1 MSIENEDYEHQ
12 FLHKNYE
19 NLSVE
24 EICQLIDLT
33 ADTMDNYL
41 YVYDFEHDYYY
52 IAPRA
57 VERFRLPAAGF
68 YHVMDSHAQLVYPE
82 DQEALNREMD
92 ELMHTNRTVHDMQY
106 RWMSR
111 EGKPVWINCRGTV
124 VRDETGKAVYMT
136 GCINEIGRPRK
147 ADNESGMLKD
157 TGLVQYLQEHKE
169 HSDQGYFLR
178 IGVDGLKS
186 INGRLGMAFGDMIL
200 CRLADCIKACVKP
213 EQQIFRTDSDEY
225 LIVSPYGKREDAIRM
240 YHGVRHQ
247 VDAFLRE
254 IHYEVIFTISSGIL
268 LNEDFENHSYDNIL
282 KLTEY
287 ALYCAKCYGKN
298 TYAVYDKKSYHAYL
312 SRQEL
317 LMEIVQS
324 VNNDFAG
331 FHAFYQPIFHRNGG
345 LYGLETLMR
354 YVSETRG
361 MVSPA
366 ELIPLLEESSLIV
379 PVGNWIMDQA
389 LKMGREFQKHQPGL
403 KIGLNV
409 SYVQIMKSDFV
420 GTLIETIEKYGI
432 KPSTVTI
439 ELTESGLLESEPRL
453 KDIWN
458 KLKNYG
464 VRLALDDFGTG
475 YSNFHYLN
483 ELRPNT
489 LKVDRSFMVSAMGDS
504 YEFALLKNLMALA
517 HNLGLEVC
525 MEGIETEEEESKM
538 GSIEPEFFQGF
549 KFGRPCPAEDFH
561 CKYLTA

>member
-1 MSIENEDYEHQ
+1 MVLENVCYDHE
-12 FLHKNYE
+12 FLHKSCE
-19 NLSVE
+19 KLSVE

-33 ADTMDNYL
+33 STTMDNYL

-52 IAPRA
+52 IAQGA
-57 VERFRLPAAGF
+57 VERFCLPAAGF
-68 YHVMDSHAQLVYPE
+68 HNVMESHAQLVYPE
-82 DQEALNREMD
+82 DQKALIQELDDIMHSNRMF
-92 ELMHTNRTVHDMQY
+92 HDMQY

-111 EGKPVWINCRGTV
+111 DGEPVWINCRGTV
-124 VRDETGKAVYMT
+124 VRDIIGNAVYMT

-157 TGLVQYLQEHKE
+157 TGLVQYLKEHPE
-169 HSDQGYFLR
+169 HSDQGYFIR

-186 INGRLGMAFGDMIL
+186 INGRLGMSFGDL
-200 CRLADCIKACVKP
+200 VLRRLASCIKACVKQ

-225 LIVSPYGKREDAIRM
+225 LIVSPYGKREDAIGM
-240 YHGVRHQ
+240 YHEVRRQ
-247 VDAFLRE
+247 VDAFLKE

-268 LNEDFENHSYDNIL
+268 LNEDFENYSYDNIM

-287 ALYCAKCYGKN
+287 ALNCAKNYGKN
-298 TYAVYDKKSYHAYL
+298 TYAVYEKQSYHVYL

-317 LMEIVQS
+317 LMEVVQS
-324 VNNDFAG
+324 VNNNFSG
-331 FHAFYQPIFHRNGG
+331 FQAYFQPIFYRTGG
-345 LYGLETLMR
+345 IYGLETLMR
-354 YVSETRG
+354 YVSEKRG

-389 LKMGREFQKHQPGL
+389 LKTGSEFQKRQPGL
-403 KIGLNV
+403 KIGINV

-483 ELRPNT
+483 ELRPTT
-489 LKVDRSFMVSAMGDS
+489 LKVDRSFMINAMGDS

-525 MEGIETEEEESKM
+525 MEGIETEEEEEKM
-538 GSIEPEFFQGF
+538 GSIEPEFFQGY
-549 KFGRPCPAEDFH
+549 KFGRPCPAKDFRN
-561 CKYLTA
+561 KYLIA